1 MTDEGG
7 DTDPDH
13 LHGDTGQQDLVNRML
28 DSFHGQ
34 LEMDL
39 DVVEVVEE
47 PGAQDIEEDAV
58 AEADRILCGETVEN
72 ATVKELQNAI
82 NTSRPFGLKIWK
94 PALYKKHRSIATLTE
109 NAIHEDPDQDPSTH
123 LPHFISV
130 GSLLWLFLVG
140 WWLYLVYFLTGCAM
154 LPFAL
159 VGHLGLRSLVY
170 FSTPPLSIQHLRA
183 EVQNMVF
190 PRSQGRVYRMFAIT
204 FFELERA
211 WEYALLSWNFAWY
224 MFWPFGKFIIKKRR
238 PTRRFISSL
247 PDLALPRTAQSNS
260 ESAPLLHQHQ
270 QYQHPTNGQAF
281 NAGGPSG
288 SATIRIDQDDSSD
301 QESDSEWGF
310 NSVLEPTSWNVED
323 SDDEE
328 NEDSSSDSDSGETG
342 VFPTPSELNLEDSSR
357 YHEPDVQRS
366 NRRARRAMQQQQLS
380 ACQNLP
386 WRQQLALSFNR
397 SWTRIREMGPAGILF
412 RFLAIIILTPVHLF
426 VSLACFLGVFT
437 VPMSR
442 LTFAVLQRLMKLRCL
457 SVRAV
462 GSDERKR
469 FGSLNSAS
477 SSGARKNK
485 DPNENKKEYRIILC
499 TNHAAGWRYYKYT
512 FDGINIILINLNA
525 IVVFTLFDFYYLGPA
540 LDYKGIGSHESIFL
554 SALISVIPLAYL
566 IGMAVSSITAQ
577 TGSLALGSV
586 VNATFGSIVEIIL
599 YCLALMEGKTRM
611 VEGSIIGSFMAGLLA
626 LPGVSMFFGG
636 LMRKEQKFNTKAAGV
651 TSTLLIMA
659 ILGVFGPT
667 FFQGVYGTFELH
679 CAECPIKLAGFNEAK
694 DAIGCRQCRYR
705 QPHPTEDPIYMSHTR
720 PLMLICTTVLI
731 LMYAIGLL
739 FTLHTHS
746 KTIYPTEPKRRKYRL
761 SSIPPPRSDR
771 LGPSSADPMTPSASL
786 LLSSPALR
794 PLSASFT
801 TSYPLVRTRMTS
813 HGATTAATASG
824 TRSPNPAH
832 EAPAPRANTV
842 RLVPGL
848 KESPGLSATLARHP
862 GQQQQPLSPHERRR
876 SMTVGGTGSAVMFD
890 LDYPLRSSMRGA
902 TNSAGHAN
910 VAAAKATN
918 RLSADAISTEDDD
931 DESSSGSSDGGG
943 NLKSSLLSMNGG
955 SASVGLGIRQKKSA
969 SAAVDT
975 KGKAP
980 RAYESGFSTAQSSAG
995 DLMAGMP
1002 VRAASAAASV
1012 AAASGGGGGGGHG
1025 HGGHDHPNWSAWKS
1039 AVVLL
1044 MATLF
1049 FSIIAEVL
1057 IDSVDHVIDSG
1068 GGKNG
1073 LNGDG
1078 KWVIDEKILGLTL
1091 FAIVPT
1097 ITEFYNAI
1105 AFARQGNIA
1114 LSLEIGSA
1122 YTIQV
1127 ALLQIPALV
1136 AFSEYWRKYGVPA
1149 VLAQKAMM
1157 MEDTTGAIQKYP
1169 FWKFVRFFETVWQS
1183 NHISGGAHS
1192 QHLLTG
1198 AKDTFTLLFPKWDV
1212 FAVLFGVFTVTYLYI
1227 EGKSNY
1233 FKGAMLLLAYALL
1246 MCAFVYAPPE
1256 LSMDSY

>member
-1 MTDEGG
+1 
-7 DTDPDH
+7 
-13 LHGDTGQQDLVNRML
+13 Q
-28 DSFHGQ
+28 
-34 LEMDL
+34 
-39 DVVEVVEE
+39 
-47 PGAQDIEEDAV
+47 
-58 AEADRILCGETVEN
+58 
-72 ATVKELQNAI
+72 AI

-123 LPHFISV
+123 LPHYLSV

-140 WWLYLVYFLTGCAM
+140 WWLYLVHFLTGCAM

-159 VGHLGLRSLVY
+159 VGHLGLR
-170 FSTPPLSIQHLRA
+170 T
-183 EVQNMVF
+183 
-190 PRSQGRVYRMFAIT
+190 
-204 FFELERA
+204 
-211 WEYALLSWNFAWY
+211 LLSWNFAWY

-247 PDLALPRTAQSNS
+247 PDLTPPRTAQSTS

-270 QYQHPTNGQAF
+270 QFQHPTNGQAF
-281 NAGGPSG
+281 NGGG
-288 SATIRIDQDDSSD
+288 
-301 QESDSEWGF
+301 
-310 NSVLEPTSWNVED
+310 
-323 SDDEE
+323 
-328 NEDSSSDSDSGETG
+328 
-342 VFPTPSELNLEDSSR
+342 PSELNLEDSSR
-357 YHEPDVQRS
+357 YHEPDIQRS

-386 WRQQLALSFNR
+386 WRQQLSLSFNR
-397 SWTRIREMGPAGILF
+397 WWTRIREMGPAGILF

-457 SVRAV
+457 SVRA
-462 GSDERKR
+462 
-469 FGSLNSAS
+469 
-477 SSGARKNK
+477 NK
-485 DPNENKKEYRIILC
+485 DPKEKKKEYRIILC

-540 LDYKGIGSHESIFL
+540 LDYKGIGSHEAIFL

-679 CAECPIKLAGFNEAK
+679 CAECPIKLGKGFSHKILFLAAGFSEAK

-731 LMYAIGLL
+731 LMYAIGL
-739 FTLHTHS
+739 F
-746 KTIYPTEPKRRKYRL
+746 
-761 SSIPPPRSDR
+761 
-771 LGPSSADPMTPSASL
+771 
-786 LLSSPALR
+786 
-794 PLSASFT
+794 
-801 TSYPLVRTRMTS
+801 
-813 HGATTAATASG
+813 
-824 TRSPNPAH
+824 
-832 EAPAPRANTV
+832 
-842 RLVPGL
+842 
-848 KESPGLSATLARHP
+848 
-862 GQQQQPLSPHERRR
+862 
-876 SMTVGGTGSAVMFD
+876 
-890 LDYPLRSSMRGA
+890 
-902 TNSAGHAN
+902 
-910 VAAAKATN
+910 
-918 RLSADAISTEDDD
+918 
-931 DESSSGSSDGGG
+931 
-943 NLKSSLLSMNGG
+943 
-955 SASVGLGIRQKKSA
+955 
-969 SAAVDT
+969 
-975 KGKAP
+975 
-980 RAYESGFSTAQSSAG
+980 SAG

-1002 VRAASAAASV
+1002 ARAASGAAAS
-1012 AAASGGGGGGGHG
+1012 GGGGGHG

-1149 VLAQKAMM
+1149 
-1157 MEDTTGAIQKYP
+1157 
-1169 FWKFVRFFETVWQS
+1169 
-1183 NHISGGAHS
+1183 
-1192 QHLLTG
+1192 
-1198 AKDTFTLLFPKWDV
+1198 DTFTLLFPKWDV